1 MTNTFKRVL
10 LSTAALLILGSASSF
25 ANTVL
30 KVGATPVPHAEILNA
45 VKDKLAKEGIDLKV
59 VDFTDYVTPNL
70 ALADGELDANY
81 FQHKP
86 YLDKFCEE
94 KGLKLNVAGGVHV
107 EPIGVFSAKLK
118 SIDDIPNKATV
129 AIPNDPSNGGRA
141 LILLHNAG
149 IITLNDPTNLYATE
163 FDVAKNPK
171 KLKFKTLE
179 AAQLPRVLK
188 DVDFAVING
197 ATEFDVA
204 KNPKK
209 LKFKT
214 LEAAQLPRVLKDVDF
229 AVING
234 NYALEAGLNPA
245 EDSLLLEGKESP
257 YTNIVAV
264 KAGDEKREEIVKLI
278 NALNSPETAEFIN
291 TTYKGAV
298 VGKES
303 PYTNIVAVKAGDEKR
318 EEIVKLINALNSP
331 ETAEFINT
339 TYKGAVVPAF

>member
-1 MTNTFKRVL
+1 MTNTFKRIL
-10 LSTAALLILGSASSF
+10 LSTTALVVLGTTAM
-25 ANTVL
+25 ANTIL
-30 KVGATPVPHAEILNA
+30 KVGATPVPHAEVLNA
-45 VKDKLAKEGIDLKV
+45 VKDKLAKEGVDLEV

-94 KGLKLNVAGGVHV
+94 KGLKLAVAGGVHV
-107 EPIGVFSAKLK
+107 EPIGIFSDKIK
-118 SIDDIPNKATV
+118 SINDIPNKATV

-163 FDVAKNPK
+163 FDV
-171 KLKFKTLE
+171 
-179 AAQLPRVLK
+179 V
-188 DVDFAVING
+188 
-197 ATEFDVA
+197 

-234 NYALEAGLNPA
+234 NYALEAGLSPT
-245 EDSLLLEGKESP
+245 EDALLLEGKESP

-264 KAGDEKREEIVKLI
+264 RAGDEKREEIVKLME
-278 NALNSPETAEFIN
+278 ALNSQEVADFIN
-291 TTYKGAV
+291 NTYKG
-298 VGKES
+298 G
-303 PYTNIVAVKAGDEKR
+303 
-318 EEIVKLINALNSP
+318 
-331 ETAEFINT
+331 
-339 TYKGAVVPAF
+339 VVPAF